1 MAWKMKDKYNINE
14 LCYSTL
20 SSDNPN
26 SYETYVSQGGYETW
40 KKILREL
47 PDKKEIINSVIESGL
62 RGRGG
67 AGFSTGRKWS
77 FINQDSDAIKYL
89 VCNADES
96 EPGTCKDRDILRYNP
111 HALIEGM
118 LIASYAIGAETAY
131 CYLRGEFIDDVYTS
145 FKNALKDAYQNKLLG
160 KNIFNTDI
168 CIELHDLIGAGA
180 YIVGEE
186 TAMLES
192 IEGKK
197 GFPRYKP
204 PFPAV
209 KGLFGSPTIIN
220 NVETLASIP
229 KIIGKGPDWF
239 SSFGTK
245 DSAGFKCFSVS
256 GHVNNPGNF
265 EIPLGTP
272 FKTLLELA
280 GGVKDGKK
288 LKAVI
293 PGGSSVPVVPGE
305 VMLETDMDYESIA
318 KSGSLLGSGAV
329 IIMDEDTN
337 MVEVIHRIA
346 RFYYSESCGQCTP
359 CREGTGWMFKVIDK
373 ILKGKGTLDD
383 LKTLESIPKMISGS
397 TICALGDAA
406 AMPVESFITH
416 YKNEFLEYIKLP
428 TEKLPNDKDFA
439 EPINNE
445 FILSRK

>member
-1 MAWKMKDKYNINE
+1 MKDNIKINE

-20 SSDNPN
+20 SHDNPN
-26 SYETYVSQGGYETW
+26 SYDTYVSLGGYSTW
-40 KKILREL
+40 KNILTKSV
-47 PDKKEIINSVIESGL
+47 DKKDIIEAVIKSGL

-77 FINQDSDAIKYL
+77 FINQDSDETKYL

-131 CYLRGEFIDDVYTS
+131 CYLRGEFIDDVYSS
-145 FKNALKDAYQNKLLG
+145 FKTALKDAYDNKLIG
-160 KNIFNTDI
+160 KNILNSNI
-168 CIELHDLIGAGA
+168 SIELYDLIGAGA

-209 KGLFGSPTIIN
+209 KGLFGCPTIIN
-220 NVETLASIP
+220 NVETLASVP
-229 KIIGKGPDWF
+229 KIIENGPEWF
-239 SSFGTK
+239 SSLGTEH
-245 DSAGFKCFSVS
+245 SPGFKCFSVS
-256 GHVNNPGNF
+256 GHVNKPGNY
-265 EIPLGTP
+265 EVPLGTP
-272 FKTLLELA
+272 FVKLLELA
-280 GGVKDGKK
+280 GGMKNNKK
-288 LKAVI
+288 IKAVI
-293 PGGSSVPVVPGE
+293 PGGSSVPVVPGKT
-305 VMLETDMDYESIA
+305 MMETNMDYESIVKA
-318 KSGSLLGSGAV
+318 GSMLGSGAV

-337 MVEVIHRIA
+337 MVEVIHRIS

-359 CREGTGWMFKVIDK
+359 CREGTGWMYKIIDK
-373 ILKGKGTLDD
+373 ILKGKGTHDD
-383 LKTLESIPKMISGS
+383 IKTLESIPKMISGS

-406 AMPVESFITH
+406 AMPVESFI
-416 YKNEFLEYIKLP
+416 KNFKEEFLKYIKDQD
-428 TEKLPNDKDFA
+428 E
-439 EPINNE
+439 NNE
-445 FILSRK
+445 ENFNDNIKEYVINKR

>member
-1 MAWKMKDKYNINE
+1 MKDNIKINE

-20 SSDNPN
+20 SHDNPN
-26 SYETYVSQGGYETW
+26 SYETYVSLGGYSTW
-40 KKILREL
+40 KKILSDSIE
-47 PDKKEIINSVIESGL
+47 KKDIIETVIKSGL

-77 FINQDSDAIKYL
+77 FINQDSDETKYL

-118 LIASYAIGAETAY
+118 LIASYAIGAEIAY
-131 CYLRGEFIDDVYTS
+131 CYLRGEFIDDVYSS
-145 FKNALKDAYQNKLLG
+145 FKTALKDAYSNKLIG
-160 KNIFNTDI
+160 KNILNSNI
-168 CIELHDLIGAGA
+168 NIELHDLIGAGA

-209 KGLFGSPTIIN
+209 KGLFGCPTIIN
-220 NVETLASIP
+220 NVETLASVP
-229 KIIGKGPDWF
+229 KIIENGPEWF
-239 SSFGTK
+239 SSLGTQ
-245 DSAGFKCFSVS
+245 DSPGFKCFSVS
-256 GHVNNPGNF
+256 GHVNKPGNF
-265 EIPLGTP
+265 EVPLGTP
-272 FKTLLELA
+272 FAKLLELA
-280 GGVKDGKK
+280 GGMKNNKK
-288 LKAVI
+288 IKAVI

-305 VMLETDMDYESIA
+305 IMMETNMDYESIVKA
-318 KSGSLLGSGAV
+318 GSMLGSGAV

-337 MVEVIHRIA
+337 MVEVIHRIS

-359 CREGTGWMFKVIDK
+359 CREGTGWMYKIIDK
-373 ILKGKGTLDD
+373 ILKGKGTHDD
-383 LKTLESIPKMISGS
+383 IKTLESIPKMISGS

-406 AMPVESFITH
+406 AMPVESFI
-416 YKNEFLEYIKLP
+416 KNFKEEFLKYIKDQD
-428 TEKLPNDKDFA
+428 E
-439 EPINNE
+439 NNE
-445 FILSRK
+445 ENFDVDTKEYVINKR

>member
-1 MAWKMKDKYNINE
+1 MMEDKIRINE

-20 SSDNPN
+20 SSDKPN
-26 SYETYVSQGGYETW
+26 TFETYVDQGGYSTW
-40 KKILREL
+40 KKIVSSSMH
-47 PDKKEIINSVIESGL
+47 KKEIIELVLKSGL

-67 AGFSTGRKWS
+67 AGFPTGRKWS
-77 FINQDSDAIKYL
+77 FINQDSEDIKYL

-118 LIASYAIGAETAY
+118 LIASYAIGAEISY
-131 CYLRGEFIDDVYTS
+131 CYLRGEFIDDVYST
-145 FKNALKDAYQNKLLG
+145 FKTALNDAYDNKLIG
-160 KNIFNTDI
+160 KNILNSNI
-168 CIELHDLIGAGA
+168 NIELHDLIGAGA

-197 GFPRYKP
+197 GFPRFKP

-209 KGLFGSPTIIN
+209 KGLFGRPTIIN

-229 KIIGKGPDWF
+229 KIIEKGPEWF
-239 SSFGTK
+239 NSVGTK
-245 DSAGFKCFSVS
+245 DSPGFKCFSVS
-256 GHVNNPGNF
+256 GHVNKPGNY

-272 FKTLLELA
+272 FKKLLELA
-280 GGVKDGKK
+280 GGMKNGKK
-288 LKAVI
+288 IKAVI

-305 VMLETDMDYESIA
+305 IMLETNMDYESITKA
-318 KSGSLLGSGAV
+318 GSLLGSGAV

-359 CREGTGWMFKVIDK
+359 CREGTGWMYKIIDK
-373 ILKGKGTLDD
+373 ILKGNGTLED
-383 LKTLESIPKMISGS
+383 LKTLESIPNMISGS

-406 AMPVESFITH
+406 AMPVESFIKN
-416 YKNEFLEYIKLP
+416 YKEEFLKYIKIQ
-428 TEKLPNDKDFA
+428 EEVVD
-439 EPINNE
+439 NNYTNNNKE
-445 FILSRK
+445 FVMQQK

>member
-1 MAWKMKDKYNINE
+1 MEDKIRINE

-20 SSDNPN
+20 SSDKPN
-26 SYETYVSQGGYETW
+26 TFETYVDQGGYSTW
-40 KKILREL
+40 KKIVSSSMH
-47 PDKKEIINSVIESGL
+47 KKEIIELVLKSGL

-67 AGFSTGRKWS
+67 AGFPTGRKWS
-77 FINQDSDAIKYL
+77 FINQDSEDIKYL

-118 LIASYAIGAETAY
+118 LIASYAIGAEISY
-131 CYLRGEFIDDVYTS
+131 CYLRGEFIDDVYST
-145 FKNALKDAYQNKLLG
+145 FKTALNDAYDNKLIG
-160 KNIFNTDI
+160 KNILNSNI
-168 CIELHDLIGAGA
+168 NIELHDLIGAGA

-197 GFPRYKP
+197 GFPRFKP

-209 KGLFGSPTIIN
+209 KGLFGRPTIIN

-229 KIIGKGPDWF
+229 KIIEKGPEWF
-239 SSFGTK
+239 NSVGTK
-245 DSAGFKCFSVS
+245 DSPGFKCFSVS
-256 GHVNNPGNF
+256 GHVNKPGNY

-272 FKTLLELA
+272 FKKLLELA
-280 GGVKDGKK
+280 GGMKNGKK
-288 LKAVI
+288 IKAVI

-305 VMLETDMDYESIA
+305 IMLETNMDYESITKA
-318 KSGSLLGSGAV
+318 GSLLGSGAV

-359 CREGTGWMFKVIDK
+359 CREGTGWMYKIIDK
-373 ILKGKGTLDD
+373 ILKGNGTLED
-383 LKTLESIPKMISGS
+383 LKTLESIPNMISGS

-406 AMPVESFITH
+406 AMPVESFIKN
-416 YKNEFLEYIKLP
+416 YKEEFLKYIKIQ
-428 TEKLPNDKDFA
+428 EEVVD
-439 EPINNE
+439 NNYTNNNKE
-445 FILSRK
+445 FVMQQK

>member
-1 MAWKMKDKYNINE
+1 MTDNLRLNE

-20 SSDNPN
+20 SSNNPN
-26 SYETYVSQGGYETW
+26 TYDTYIKLGGYETW
-40 KKILREL
+40 KNILL
-47 PDKKEIINSVIESGL
+47 NKLSKQEIIDTVIDSGL

-77 FINQDSDAIKYL
+77 FINQDSTDTKYL

-145 FKNALKDAYQNKLLG
+145 FKNALKDAYDNKLVG
-160 KNIFNTDI
+160 KNILKSDI
-168 CIELHDLIGAGA
+168 NIDIHDLIGAGA

-204 PFPAV
+204 PFPAL
-209 KGLFGSPTIIN
+209 KGLFGCPTIIN

-229 KIIGKGPDWF
+229 KILDNGSNWF
-239 SSFGTK
+239 KSVGTEA
-245 DSAGFKCFSVS
+245 SPGFKCFSVS
-256 GHVNNPGNF
+256 GHVNKPGNY
-265 EIPLGTP
+265 EIPLGTS
-272 FKTLLELA
+272 FETLLDLA
-280 GGVKDGKK
+280 GGMKNGKN

-293 PGGSSVPVVPGE
+293 PGGSSVPVLPGDI
-305 VMLETDMDYESIA
+305 MMKTNMDYESIA
-318 KSGSLLGSGAV
+318 NAGSLLGSGAV
-329 IIMDEDTN
+329 IVMDETTN

-359 CREGTGWMFKVIDK
+359 CREGTGWMYKVIDK
-373 ILKGKGTLDD
+373 IIKGHGTLDD
-383 LKTLESIPKMISGS
+383 IKTLESIPKMISGS

-406 AMPVESFITH
+406 AMPVESFINH
-416 YKNEFLEYIKLP
+416 YRDEFLSYIKKENKVENSN
-428 TEKLPNDKDFA
+428 EKSNLH
-439 EPINNE
+439 NNKE
-445 FILSRK
+445 FVLHKK

>member
-1 MAWKMKDKYNINE
+1 MTDNLRLNE

-20 SSDNPN
+20 SSNNPN
-26 SYETYVSQGGYETW
+26 TYDTYIKLGGYETW
-40 KKILREL
+40 KNILL
-47 PDKKEIINSVIESGL
+47 NKLSKQEIIDTVIDSGL

-77 FINQDSDAIKYL
+77 FINQDSTDTKYL

-145 FKNALKDAYQNKLLG
+145 FKNALKDAYDNKLVG
-160 KNIFNTDI
+160 KNILKSDI
-168 CIELHDLIGAGA
+168 NIDIHDLIGAGA

-204 PFPAV
+204 PFPAL
-209 KGLFGSPTIIN
+209 KGLFGCPTIIN
-220 NVETLASIP
+220 NVETLASVP
-229 KIIGKGPDWF
+229 KILDNGSNWFKSIGTEASP
-239 SSFGTK
+239 
-245 DSAGFKCFSVS
+245 GFKCFSVS
-256 GHVNNPGNF
+256 GHVNKPGNY
-265 EIPLGTP
+265 EIPLGTS
-272 FKTLLELA
+272 FETLLDLA
-280 GGVKDGKK
+280 GGMKNGKN

-293 PGGSSVPVVPGE
+293 PGGSSVPVLPGDI
-305 VMLETDMDYESIA
+305 MMKTNMDYESIA
-318 KSGSLLGSGAV
+318 NAGSLLGSGAV
-329 IIMDEDTN
+329 IIMDETTN

-359 CREGTGWMFKVIDK
+359 CREGTGWMYKVIDK
-373 ILKGKGTLDD
+373 IIKGHGTLDD
-383 LKTLESIPKMISGS
+383 IKTLESIPKMISGS

-406 AMPVESFITH
+406 AMPVESFINH
-416 YKNEFLEYIKLP
+416 YRHEFLSYIKKENKVENSNAKSNLY
-428 TEKLPNDKDFA
+428 
-439 EPINNE
+439 NNKE
-445 FILSRK
+445 FVLHKK

>member
-1 MAWKMKDKYNINE
+1 MEDKIRINE

-20 SSDNPN
+20 SSDKPN
-26 SYETYVSQGGYETW
+26 TFETYVDQGGYSTW
-40 KKILREL
+40 KKIVSSSMS
-47 PDKKEIINSVIESGL
+47 KKEIIELVLKSGL

-67 AGFSTGRKWS
+67 AGFPTGRKWS
-77 FINQDSDAIKYL
+77 FINQDSEDIKYL

-118 LIASYAIGAETAY
+118 LIASYAIGAEVAY
-131 CYLRGEFIDDVYTS
+131 CYLRGEFIDDVYST
-145 FKNALKDAYQNKLLG
+145 FKTALNDAYANKLIG
-160 KNIFNTDI
+160 KNILNSNI
-168 CIELHDLIGAGA
+168 NIELHDLIGAGA

-197 GFPRYKP
+197 GFPRFKP

-209 KGLFGSPTIIN
+209 KGLFGRPTIIN

-229 KIIGKGPDWF
+229 KIIENGPEWF
-239 SSFGTK
+239 NSVGTK
-245 DSAGFKCFSVS
+245 DSPGFKCFSVS
-256 GHVNNPGNF
+256 GHVNKPGNY

-272 FKTLLELA
+272 FKKLLDLA
-280 GGVKDGKK
+280 GGMKNGKK
-288 LKAVI
+288 IKAVI

-305 VMLETDMDYESIA
+305 IMLETNMDYESITKA
-318 KSGSLLGSGAV
+318 GSLLGSGAV

-359 CREGTGWMFKVIDK
+359 CREGTGWMYKIIDK
-373 ILKGKGTLDD
+373 ILKGNGTLED
-383 LKTLESIPKMISGS
+383 LKTLESIPNMISGS

-406 AMPVESFITH
+406 AMPVESFIKN
-416 YKNEFLEYIKLP
+416 YKEEFLKYIK
-428 TEKLPNDKDFA
+428 TQEEVVD
-439 EPINNE
+439 NNYTNNKE
-445 FILSRK
+445 FIMQQK